1 MKAVIYLLTRT
12 LFKRKSLQI
21 TLILSITLI
30 GLFLTL
36 SYQNFLYLQSQ
47 NISQLSVYNE
57 IIKPLSGLVLLSQ
70 LIIIGLVSSL
80 IKPYF
85 SSQGQ
90 QGLFLHSGLRD
101 ISLMSINFL
110 VVFLF
115 SLIPLAYFLV
125 VCFALILNSE
135 VDIWLVIST
144 VAALIAASVLFGNY
158 LLAITLHYKKTLVAW
173 LVAMSSLLVLFILDD
188 YIRNSQIDVSIYL
201 DFFIHIREGL
211 IDIKEIIV
219 MFNWALIFFL
229 LFLFSWLKNRL
240 ADKSVF
246 RNALIVTVIILV
258 SNMILLKN
266 LNTSP
271 WDISQSGINSLNNNL
286 VESISKIDKPIKIT
300 AVIDEEKNQDEIRRA
315 VDIISQY
322 NKNIEL
328 NFTNRQAL
336 MSQSELIDQFVTVEI
351 EGIQQSARYPFDRT
365 AKEIISHL
373 MVQLTTRSNQ
383 WITFIEGHGEASPFG
398 SSGRDVTGFYQSL
411 KDLGWPV
418 AIQNLKKHSI
428 ISHNTK
434 VVVIAA
440 GKKKWFDGEVDALMN
455 YLNSGGSLLV
465 LREFDDELPAKLVNF
480 LGIRK
485 SQGVLI
491 DWQGFQS
498 GTPHPAILI
507 VNQFEPHPINTGFD
521 SLLAFPW
528 SVGLF
533 IDDEAKVLSKQYE
546 PILQTHKG
554 IWNEIE
560 HSAEELSF
568 DSDKGEQQKVFN
580 LGFSIEDKSNQ
591 QRVIVLGDSSFLSD
605 SAINNYAN
613 KQFSL
618 NLISWLSAQK
628 MTVSDSQHR
637 DSYIQLSP
645 FSHFIFN
652 WLFSLILPLVLIV
665 WIGLRWFKNS
675 NFTNRTKIENERG
688 SHE

>member
-1 MKAVIYLLTRT
+1 MNEIISLLIKM
-12 LFKRKSLQI
+12 LFNRKSLQI
-21 TLILSITLI
+21 TLVLLIALI

-47 NISQLSVYNE
+47 NISQLSVFNE
-57 IIKPLSGLVLLSQ
+57 IIKPLSGLVLLAQ

-90 QGLFLHSGLRD
+90 QGLFIHSGLRD
-101 ISLMSINFL
+101 ISLMGINFL

-115 SLIPLAYFLV
+115 SLIPLAYFLI
-125 VCFALILNSE
+125 VCFFLLLNSE
-135 VDIWLVIST
+135 VDFQLVLST
-144 VAALIAASVLFGNY
+144 SAALLMASLLFGVFI
-158 LLAITLHYKKTLVAW
+158 LAITLQHKKILVAW
-173 LVAMSSLLVLFILDD
+173 LMAMSSLLILFVFDD
-188 YIRNSQIDVSIYL
+188 YLRNSQINISIYL

-211 IDIKEIIV
+211 IDIREIIAV
-219 MFNWALIFFL
+219 VNWVLIFFL
-229 LFLFSWLKNRL
+229 LFLFSWLKTRF

-246 RNALIVTVIILV
+246 KNVLIVTAVILV
-258 SNMILLKN
+258 INMILLKN
-266 LNTSP
+266 LSINP
-271 WDISQSGINSLNNNL
+271 WDISQSRINSLNNNL
-286 VESISKIDKPIKIT
+286 VEPISKIDKPIKIT
-300 AVIDEEKNQDEIRRA
+300 AVIDEAENQDEIRRA

-322 NKNIEL
+322 NENIDL

-336 MSQSELIDQFVTVEI
+336 MSQSEFVDQFVTVEI
-351 EGIQQSARYPFDRT
+351 EGVQQSARYPFDRT

-373 MVQLTTRSNQ
+373 MVQLTSRSNQ

-418 AIQNLKKHSI
+418 AVQNLKQHPT

-434 VVVIAA
+434 IVVIAA
-440 GKKKWFDGEVDALMN
+440 GKMKWLDGETDALMD
-455 YLNSGGSLLV
+455 YLNNGGSLLV
-465 LREFDDELPAKLVNF
+465 LREFDDQLPAKLSSF
-480 LGIRK
+480 LAIKK
-485 SQGVLI
+485 SDGMLI

-507 VNQFEPHPINTGFD
+507 VNQFESHPINTGID

-528 SVGLF
+528 SVGLY
-533 IDDEAKVLSKQYE
+533 IDDEKESNKLYE

-554 IWNEIE
+554 IWNETE
-560 HSAEELSF
+560 HAAEELSF
-568 DSDKGEQQKVFN
+568 NSDKGEQQKVFN
-580 LGFSIEDKSNQ
+580 LGFSIEDKNIQ
-591 QRVIVLGDSSFLSD
+591 QRIVVLGDSSFLSD

-628 MTVSDSQHR
+628 MIISDSQHR

-645 FSHFIFN
+645 VSHFIFN
-652 WLFSLILPLVLIV
+652 WLFSLIFPLIF
-665 WIGLRWFKNS
+665 IGLMGLQWFRKGHFRSKAKIKNES
-675 NFTNRTKIENERG
+675 SSRE
-688 SHE
+688 